1 MRSILGMMLLA
12 ELMMAAD
19 EETKDTTS
27 KAEETNPF
35 GLTGEQVEKIAAKQ
49 DEVRKF
55 LTEYGLNKSEPKE
68 LDAESVVLS
77 LDELLQLK
85 EHMDALK
92 DLADELKDEIVGWQE
107 LARERGEKLTE
118 IQKVLKD

>member
-1 MRSILGMMLLA
+1 MRNILGMMLLA
-12 ELMMAAD
+12 ELMMAAN

-27 KAEETNPF
+27 KAEETTPF
-35 GLTGEQVEKIAAKQ
+35 GLTGEEIEKIAAKQ

-55 LTEYGLNKSEPKE
+55 LTEYGLKESEPKK

-92 DLADELKDEIVGWQE
+92 DLANDMKDQMVDWQE
-107 LARERGEKLTE
+107 LARVRGEKLTA
-118 IQKVLKD
+118 IHKALKD